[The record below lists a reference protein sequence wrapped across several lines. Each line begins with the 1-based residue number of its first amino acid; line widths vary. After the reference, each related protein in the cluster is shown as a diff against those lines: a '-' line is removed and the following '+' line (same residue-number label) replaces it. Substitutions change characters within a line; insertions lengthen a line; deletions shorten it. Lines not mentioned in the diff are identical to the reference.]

1 MIVNQA
7 TDDLVELNPVE
18 SGGDIFNEIQQPSPD
33 FVDTIIHIG
42 DSGDSFFQE
51 VVAVST
57 TLTPPQDVVNNFSY
71 EKMDEEE
78 EIEKM
83 GNLAPLYV
91 EVSHDFPL
99 SVRIRL
105 SPAQPPPLSCYLHIL
120 SLHLSFLSRPSHSL
134 CVDIS
139 STSRL
144 LLLIIVDNK
153 KPCRLNHQKM
163 NMMKKHHRYKE

>member
-7 TDDLVELNPVE
+7 TDDVVELNPVE
-18 SGGDIFNEIQQPSPD
+18 SGGGIINETQQPSPD

-57 TLTPPQDVVNNFSY
+57 TSTPPQDVVNNFSY
-71 EKMDEEE
+71 EKMDEEGE
-78 EIEKM
+78 EKEIEKM

-91 EVSHDFPL
+91 EVSHDFLL

-120 SLHLSFLSRPSHSL
+120 SLHLSFVSRPSHTL

-144 LLLIIVDNK
+144 L
-153 KPCRLNHQKM
+153 
-163 NMMKKHHRYKE
+163 

>member
-1 MIVNQA
+1 MIINQA
-7 TDDLVELNPVE
+7 TDDVVELNSVE
-18 SGGDIFNEIQQPSPD
+18 SGGEIINEIQQPSSD

-78 EIEKM
+78 EEIEKM

-91 EVSHDFPL
+91 EVSHDFLL

-105 SPAQPPPLSCYLHIL
+105 SPAQPRLYLVIFTFYRFICHSYQGPLIL
-120 SLHLSFLSRPSHSL
+120 F
-134 CVDIS
+134 V
-139 STSRL
+139 
-144 LLLIIVDNK
+144 LIY
-153 KPCRLNHQKM
+153 HQ
-163 NMMKKHHRYKE
+163 RQDFYS

>member
-7 TDDLVELNPVE
+7 TDDVVELNPVE
-18 SGGDIFNEIQQPSPD
+18 SGGGIINEIQQPSPD

-42 DSGDSFFQE
+42 DSGGSFFQE
-51 VVAVST
+51 VAAVST

-78 EIEKM
+78 VIEKM

-91 EVSHDFPL
+91 EVSHDFLL

-120 SLHLSFLSRPSHSL
+120 SLHLSFLSRPSHTL

-144 LLLIIVDNK
+144 L
-153 KPCRLNHQKM
+153 
-163 NMMKKHHRYKE
+163 

>member
-7 TDDLVELNPVE
+7 TDDVVELNPVE
-18 SGGDIFNEIQQPSPD
+18 SGGGIINEIQQPSPD

-42 DSGDSFFQE
+42 DSGGSFFQE
-51 VVAVST
+51 VAAVST

-71 EKMDEEE
+71 EKMDEEGE
-78 EIEKM
+78 EKEIEKM
-83 GNLAPLYV
+83 GSLAPLYV
-91 EVSHDFPL
+91 EVSHDFLL

-120 SLHLSFLSRPSHSL
+120 SLHLSFLSRPSHTL

-144 LLLIIVDNK
+144 L
-153 KPCRLNHQKM
+153 
-163 NMMKKHHRYKE
+163 

>member
-1 MIVNQA
+1 MIVNQT
-7 TDDLVELNPVE
+7 TDDVVELNPVE
-18 SGGDIFNEIQQPSPD
+18 SGGEIFNEIQQPSPD

-57 TLTPPQDVVNNFSY
+57 TLTPPLDVVNNFSY

-91 EVSHDFPL
+91 EVSHDFLL

-120 SLHLSFLSRPSHSL
+120 SLHLSFLSRPSHTL

-144 LLLIIVDNK
+144 L
-153 KPCRLNHQKM
+153 
-163 NMMKKHHRYKE
+163 

>member
-7 TDDLVELNPVE
+7 TDDVVELNPVE
-18 SGGDIFNEIQQPSPD
+18 SGGGIINEIQQPSPD

-57 TLTPPQDVVNNFSY
+57 TSTPPQDVVNNFSY
-71 EKMDEEE
+71 EKMDEEGE
-78 EIEKM
+78 EKEIEKM

-91 EVSHDFPL
+91 EVSHDFLL

-120 SLHLSFLSRPSHSL
+120 SLHLSFLSRPSHTL

-144 LLLIIVDNK
+144 L
-153 KPCRLNHQKM
+153 
-163 NMMKKHHRYKE
+163 

>member
-7 TDDLVELNPVE
+7 TDDVVELNPVE
-18 SGGDIFNEIQQPSPD
+18 SGGGIINEIQQPSPD

-57 TLTPPQDVVNNFSY
+57 TSTPPQDVVNNFSY

-91 EVSHDFPL
+91 EVSHDFLL

-120 SLHLSFLSRPSHSL
+120 SLHLSFLSRPSHTL

-144 LLLIIVDNK
+144 L
-153 KPCRLNHQKM
+153 
-163 NMMKKHHRYKE
+163 

>member
-7 TDDLVELNPVE
+7 TDDVVELNPVE
-18 SGGDIFNEIQQPSPD
+18 SEGEIFNEIQQPSPD

-91 EVSHDFPL
+91 EVSHDFLL

-120 SLHLSFLSRPSHSL
+120 SLHLSFLSRPAHSL

-144 LLLIIVDNK
+144 L
-153 KPCRLNHQKM
+153 
-163 NMMKKHHRYKE
+163 

>member
-7 TDDLVELNPVE
+7 TDEVVELSPVE
-18 SGGDIFNEIQQPSPD
+18 SGGEIINEIQQPSPD

-42 DSGDSFFQE
+42 DSGDSFIQE

-57 TLTPPQDVVNNFSY
+57 TSTPPQDVVNNFSY

-91 EVSHDFPL
+91 EVSHDFLL
-99 SVRIRL
+99 SVCIRL

-144 LLLIIVDNK
+144 
-153 KPCRLNHQKM
+153 R
-163 NMMKKHHRYKE
+163 

>member
-1 MIVNQA
+1 MIINQA
-7 TDDLVELNPVE
+7 TDDVVELNSVE
-18 SGGDIFNEIQQPSPD
+18 SGGEIINEIQQPSPD

-57 TLTPPQDVVNNFSY
+57 TLTPPQDVVNNLSY

-78 EIEKM
+78 EEIKKM

-91 EVSHDFPL
+91 EVSHDFLL

-120 SLHLSFLSRPSHSL
+120 SLHLSFLSRPSHPL

-144 LLLIIVDNK
+144 L
-153 KPCRLNHQKM
+153 
-163 NMMKKHHRYKE
+163 

>member
-7 TDDLVELNPVE
+7 TDDVVELNPVE
-18 SGGDIFNEIQQPSPD
+18 SEGGIINELQQPSPD

-42 DSGDSFFQE
+42 DSGGSFFQE
-51 VVAVST
+51 VAAVTT

-71 EKMDEEE
+71 EKMYEEGE
-78 EIEKM
+78 EKEIEKM
-83 GNLAPLYV
+83 GSLAPLYV
-91 EVSHDFPL
+91 EVSHDFLL

-120 SLHLSFLSRPSHSL
+120 SLHLSFLSRPSHTL
-134 CVDIS
+134 CVNIS

-144 LLLIIVDNK
+144 L
-153 KPCRLNHQKM
+153 
-163 NMMKKHHRYKE
+163 

>member
-7 TDDLVELNPVE
+7 TDDVVELNPVE
-18 SGGDIFNEIQQPSPD
+18 SEGGIINELQQPSPD

-42 DSGDSFFQE
+42 DSGGSFFQE
-51 VVAVST
+51 VAAVTT

-71 EKMDEEE
+71 EKMYEEGE
-78 EIEKM
+78 EKEIEKM
-83 GNLAPLYV
+83 GSLAPLYV
-91 EVSHDFPL
+91 EVSHDFLL

-120 SLHLSFLSRPSHSL
+120 SLHLSFLSRPSHTL

-144 LLLIIVDNK
+144 L
-153 KPCRLNHQKM
+153 
-163 NMMKKHHRYKE
+163 

>member
-7 TDDLVELNPVE
+7 TDDVVELNPVE
-18 SGGDIFNEIQQPSPD
+18 SEGGIINELQQPSPD

-42 DSGDSFFQE
+42 DSGGSFFQE
-51 VVAVST
+51 VAAVTT
-57 TLTPPQDVVNNFSY
+57 TLTPPQDVVNNFRY
-71 EKMDEEE
+71 EKMYEEGE
-78 EIEKM
+78 EKEIEKM
-83 GNLAPLYV
+83 GSLAPLYV
-91 EVSHDFPL
+91 EVSHDFLL

-120 SLHLSFLSRPSHSL
+120 SLHLSFLSRPSHTL

-144 LLLIIVDNK
+144 L
-153 KPCRLNHQKM
+153 
-163 NMMKKHHRYKE
+163 

>member
-7 TDDLVELNPVE
+7 SDDVVELNPVE
-18 SGGDIFNEIQQPSPD
+18 SGGKIISEIQQPSPD

-57 TLTPPQDVVNNFSY
+57 TLTPPQDVVNNLSY
-71 EKMDEEE
+71 EKMDEEGEE
-78 EIEKM
+78 EIKKM

-91 EVSHDFPL
+91 EVSHDFLL

-134 CVDIS
+134 CVDTS

-144 LLLIIVDNK
+144 
-153 KPCRLNHQKM
+153 
-163 NMMKKHHRYKE
+163 

>member
-7 TDDLVELNPVE
+7 TDDVVELNPVE
-18 SGGDIFNEIQQPSPD
+18 SGGGIINELQQPSPD

-42 DSGDSFFQE
+42 DSGGSFFQE
-51 VVAVST
+51 VAAVST

-91 EVSHDFPL
+91 EVSHDFLL
-99 SVRIRL
+99 SVCIRL
-105 SPAQPPPLSCYLHIL
+105 SPAQLR
-120 SLHLSFLSRPSHSL
+120 LHLVIFTFYRFICHSYQGP
-134 CVDIS
+134 
-139 STSRL
+139 
-144 LLLIIVDNK
+144 LILFVLIYHQRQEPPIVDH
-153 KPCRLNHQKM
+153 C
-163 NMMKKHHRYKE
+163 

>member
-7 TDDLVELNPVE
+7 TDDVVELNPVE
-18 SGGDIFNEIQQPSPD
+18 SGGGIINELQQPSPD

-42 DSGDSFFQE
+42 DSGGSFFQE
-51 VVAVST
+51 VAAVST
-57 TLTPPQDVVNNFSY
+57 TLTPPQDVVNNFRY
-71 EKMDEEE
+71 EKMYEEGE
-78 EIEKM
+78 EKEIEKM
-83 GNLAPLYV
+83 GSLAPLYV
-91 EVSHDFPL
+91 EVSHDFLL

-120 SLHLSFLSRPSHSL
+120 SLHLSFLSRPSHTL

-144 LLLIIVDNK
+144 L
-153 KPCRLNHQKM
+153 
-163 NMMKKHHRYKE
+163 

>member
-7 TDDLVELNPVE
+7 TDDVVELNPVE
-18 SGGDIFNEIQQPSPD
+18 SGGGIINELQQPSPD

-42 DSGDSFFQE
+42 DSGGSFFQE
-51 VVAVST
+51 VAAVTT

-78 EIEKM
+78 VIEKM

-91 EVSHDFPL
+91 EVSHDFLL

-120 SLHLSFLSRPSHSL
+120 SLHLSFLSRPSHTL

-144 LLLIIVDNK
+144 L
-153 KPCRLNHQKM
+153 
-163 NMMKKHHRYKE
+163 

>member
-7 TDDLVELNPVE
+7 TDDVVELNPVE
-18 SGGDIFNEIQQPSPD
+18 SEGGIINELQQPSPD

-57 TLTPPQDVVNNFSY
+57 TSTPPQDVVNNFSY
-71 EKMDEEE
+71 EKMYEEGE
-78 EIEKM
+78 EKEIEKM
-83 GNLAPLYV
+83 GSLAPLYV
-91 EVSHDFPL
+91 EVSHDFLL

-120 SLHLSFLSRPSHSL
+120 SLHLSFLSRPSHTL

-144 LLLIIVDNK
+144 L
-153 KPCRLNHQKM
+153 
-163 NMMKKHHRYKE
+163 

>member
-7 TDDLVELNPVE
+7 TDDVVELNPVE
-18 SGGDIFNEIQQPSPD
+18 SGGGIINELQQPSPD

-42 DSGDSFFQE
+42 DSGGSFFQE
-51 VVAVST
+51 VAAVST

-71 EKMDEEE
+71 EKMDEEGE
-78 EIEKM
+78 EKEIEKM

-91 EVSHDFPL
+91 EVSHDFLL

-120 SLHLSFLSRPSHSL
+120 SLHLSFLSRPSHTL

-144 LLLIIVDNK
+144 L
-153 KPCRLNHQKM
+153 
-163 NMMKKHHRYKE
+163 

>member
-7 TDDLVELNPVE
+7 SDDVVELNPVE
-18 SGGDIFNEIQQPSPD
+18 SGGEIVNEIQQPSPD

-57 TLTPPQDVVNNFSY
+57 TLTPPQDVVNNLSY
-71 EKMDEEE
+71 EKMDEEGEE
-78 EIEKM
+78 EIKKM

-91 EVSHDFPL
+91 EVSHDFLL

-134 CVDIS
+134 CVDTS

-144 LLLIIVDNK
+144 
-153 KPCRLNHQKM
+153 
-163 NMMKKHHRYKE
+163 

>member
-7 TDDLVELNPVE
+7 TDDVVELNPVE
-18 SGGDIFNEIQQPSPD
+18 SGGGIINELQQPSPD

-57 TLTPPQDVVNNFSY
+57 TSTPPQDVVNNFSY
-71 EKMDEEE
+71 EKMDEEGE
-78 EIEKM
+78 EKEIEKM

-91 EVSHDFPL
+91 EVSHDFLL

-120 SLHLSFLSRPSHSL
+120 SLHLSFLSRPSHTL

-139 STSRL
+139 STSRAS
-144 LLLIIVDNK
+144 
-153 KPCRLNHQKM
+153 
-163 NMMKKHHRYKE
+163 YS

>member
-7 TDDLVELNPVE
+7 TDDVVELNPVE
-18 SGGDIFNEIQQPSPD
+18 SGGEIFNEIQQPSPD

-51 VVAVST
+51 VVADST
-57 TLTPPQDVVNNFSY
+57 TLTPPQDVANNFSY
-71 EKMDEEE
+71 EKKDEVGEEE

-91 EVSHDFPL
+91 EVSHDFLL

-120 SLHLSFLSRPSHSL
+120 SLHLSFLSRPSHTL

-144 LLLIIVDNK
+144 L
-153 KPCRLNHQKM
+153 
-163 NMMKKHHRYKE
+163 